1 MVARVPT
8 SAELDD
14 LTLARARRGDREAFR
29 ELVERHEVQV
39 FALLGRMLLGRGAL
53 VEDLAQETF
62 LRVFTALHRFDP
74 AGPARLGTWILTI
87 ATRLALDELKRRTPV
102 ATQLPGDLAA
112 DARTD
117 ADAAAER
124 RALGGAIA
132 QAVEALTPE
141 QRAAFLLREHHGL
154 EYGEIAEVLSIDL
167 GTVKSRI
174 ARARTALRAALAE
187 VKHG

>member
-14 LTLARARRGDREAFR
+14 LTLARARRGNREAFR

-87 ATRLALDELKRRTPV
+87 ATRLALDELKRRAPV
-102 ATQLPGDLAA
+102 ATQLPAELAA
-112 DARTD
+112 DTRTD
-117 ADAAAER
+117 ADAER
-124 RALGGAIA
+124 LALGGAFA
-132 QAVEALTPE
+132 RAVEALTPE

-174 ARARTALRAALAE
+174 ARARSALRAALAE

>member
-132 QAVEALTPE
+132 
-141 QRAAFLLREHHGL
+141 AAR
-154 EYGEIAEVLSIDL
+154 
-167 GTVKSRI
+167 SR
-174 ARARTALRAALAE
+174 R
-187 VKHG
+187 